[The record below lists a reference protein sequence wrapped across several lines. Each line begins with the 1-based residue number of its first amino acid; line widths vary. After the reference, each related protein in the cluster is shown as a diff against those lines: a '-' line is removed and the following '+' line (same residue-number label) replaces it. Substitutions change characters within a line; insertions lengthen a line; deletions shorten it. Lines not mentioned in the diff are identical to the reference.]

1 MPCNA
6 IPPEWS
12 TPIPYRTA
20 PHRTVI
26 IVIVYINDEEYI
38 SIGNDNSI
46 FVHVYQVEFV
56 SCSCNKHSLSCFT
69 VPIREQPRSLK
80 ISLLMFNCKN

>member
-1 MPCNA
+1 MPYHPNGRH
-6 IPPEWS
+6 
-12 TPIPYRTA
+12 PYHIV

-46 FVHVYQVEFV
+46 FVHVYQLEFV
-56 SCSCNKHSLSCFT
+56 SCSCNKHSL
-69 VPIREQPRSLK
+69 ILLHSLHTSATLK
-80 ISLLMFNCKN
+80 FEDFIVDV